1 MKLTPQ
7 QLRSIIQEEV
17 RSARTR
23 KGLTEAPRPRGGALF
38 GVSAAELIAF
48 AEAYSSLGADA
59 TDQLKTIIE
68 LGADADPD
76 DINPAAIKEVVR
88 TLRGINSEIDQALS
102 AWQAANG
109 RVGAPRRR

>member
-23 KGLTEAPRPRGGALF
+23 KGLTEAPRPRRGALF

-48 AEAYSSLGADA
+48 AEAYSSLGAV
-59 TDQLKTIIE
+59 TTEQLKTIIE

-76 DINPAAIKEVVR
+76 DINPAAVR
-88 TLRGINSEIDQALS
+88 EISATLRGINSEIDQALS
-102 AWQAANG
+102 TWQAANG
-109 RVGAPRRR
+109 GAGARRRR